1 MNKQKVIYIGS
12 DHAGFALKEK
22 LKIWFDT
29 KKILYKDLG
38 NLKYNKNDDYPDYAA
53 SVARAVVKHKTQGI
67 LICGSAEGVCIAAN
81 KIKGTRAVNPSSIAQ
96 TRLSREH
103 ENANILCLSGGKSR
117 IPQHAIALTKATRMI
132 KVFITTSP
140 SKATRHLRR
149 IKKISKLER

>member
-38 NLKYNKNDDYPDYAA
+38 NLKYDKNDDYPDYAA
-53 SVARAVVKHKTQGI
+53 SVARAVVKHKTLGI

-81 KIKGTRAVNPSSIAQ
+81 KIKGVRAVNPSTTTLAK
-96 TRLSREH
+96 LSREH
-103 ENANILCLSGGKSR
+103 NDANILCLSGWFTPIFVKKGM
-117 IPQHAIALTKATRMI
+117 ILTFLK
-132 KVFITTSP
+132 TSV
-140 SKATRHLRR
+140 SKEARHLRR